1 MITYHI
7 SNDIV
12 SSINWS
18 SSDVRLFIKRNIG
31 SELWDILDKSKDYDI
46 LSKIII
52 ISLNGGV
59 CADGK
64 LSDHVVKKYWKSAKL
79 ARAIYMKGSIVA
91 SKVNNTKE
99 FKDLIEKA
107 IRNGYNSSTLGV
119 VGDTSTD
126 TYSKSLSVI
135 LLIKNCEKYFP
146 FFEHVFT
153 DLESRHSHIEYYMY
167 ENDSSDLS
175 VPLLERFMQNRKG
188 ALYSE
193 SISNNTDYGGI
204 KKERGEYM
212 CNLRN
217 TLKRK
222 HGELTTDYTLLM
234 DCDVYFN
241 PICVNKLL
249 VKLQENSDI
258 AMATSFGKAWDIYRD
273 HGCVHYYDTLA
284 FITED
289 GLSYEHTGNRCLI
302 KECTWCKNPITKKG
316 LIHRRIPESEK
327 DIKARS
333 AFGGLVA
340 IPTTIYN
347 KVWWEP
353 TICEHHGFC
362 EQIRKYGTIV
372 ISRGIETFIAKP
384 RDTLI
389 DRSKIISSLHH

>member
-7 SNDIV
+7 LNDTI
-12 SSINWS
+12 SSIKWDT
-18 SSDVRLFIKRNIG
+18 SDIRLFIKRNLG
-31 SELWDILDKSKDYDI
+31 SELWDLLEISRDYEILT
-46 LSKIII
+46 KIII
-52 ISLNGGV
+52 ISCNGGV
-59 CADGK
+59 CASGE
-64 LSDHVVKKYWKSAKL
+64 LSDKVIKKTWKIAKL
-79 ARAIYMKGSIVA
+79 FDTVYMKGSIVA

-99 FKDLIEKA
+99 FKAILENA
-107 IRNGYNSSTLGV
+107 IRNGYSSSDFGA
-119 VGDTSTD
+119 VGDTSID
-126 TYSKSLSVI
+126 TYGKSLSVV

-146 FFEHVFT
+146 FFEYVFT
-153 DLESRHSHIEYYMY
+153 DLETRYSHIEYYMY

-175 VPLLERFMQNRKG
+175 AQLLERFMQNRKG

-217 TLKRK
+217 TLKKK

-241 PICVNKLL
+241 PLCVNKLIY
-249 VKLQENSDI
+249 KLQEDSDI
-258 AMATSFGKAWDIYRD
+258 AMAASFCKAWDIYRD
-273 HGCVHYYDTLA
+273 HKCVHYYDTFA

-289 GLSYEHTGNRCLI
+289 GLSYEHTGNRCLM
-302 KECTWCKNPITKKG
+302 KECRWCKNQITTRG
-316 LIHRRIPESEK
+316 LKNRRYPEDTT

-333 AFGGLVA
+333 AFGGLVV
-340 IPTTIYN
+340 IPTNIYN

-362 EQIRKYGTIV
+362 AQVRKYGNIV

-384 RDTLI
+384 RDTLL
-389 DRSKIISSLHH
+389 DRSKIISLIY